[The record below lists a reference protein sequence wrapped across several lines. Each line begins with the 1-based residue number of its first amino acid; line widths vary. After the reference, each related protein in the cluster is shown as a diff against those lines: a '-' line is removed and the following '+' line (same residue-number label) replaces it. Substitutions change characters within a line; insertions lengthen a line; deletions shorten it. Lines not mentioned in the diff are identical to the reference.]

1 MIDPDESPEDWSR
14 CLAVLR
20 LALLLAPS
28 TYLANLQTRLAE
40 EGIQAAV
47 ARRETTVLFDWMV
60 RLLARQGI
68 SNAAAEAF
76 AERSGSPT
84 WASISE
90 KMGRSALCP
99 RLRSYWRYA
108 GCGYRRSTATCN
120 SPHHLVSCP
129 VATIPARKG
138 ALAEAA
144 IAFRLFVHDV
154 CDDDLVG
161 WIDTR
166 LAMADPG
173 VGVPQ
178 RGVTMREA
186 VLEPLTNIVGTGPK
200 TWSMILAELLLGA
213 DLSRERWTTTG
224 ASFVAVDSLV
234 HAYLYRTGILR
245 RLQAEH
251 PYGPACYGR
260 GGCAEVIATL
270 AERIDA
276 REFNPTFPRVFPRWV
291 QFAIWRFCAADG
303 RSICHGNNI
312 DDRVGCQQQFLPRLR
327 GLRSTTDAG
336 RAAWSSPGIRIGI
349 KPNA

>member
-1 MIDPDESPEDWSR
+1 MIDPNGSPEDWSQ

-20 LALLLAPS
+20 PALLLAPS

-47 ARRETTVLFDWMV
+47 ARRETAVLFDWMV

-84 WASISE
+84 WVGIDKKLA
-90 KMGRSALCP
+90 RSALCP
-99 RLRSYWRYA
+99 RLRSYWHFST
-108 GCGYRRSTATCN
+108 CGFRRATATCN
-120 SPHHLVSCP
+120 TPHHLVGCP

-144 IAFRLFVHDV
+144 IGLWLFIRDV

-166 LAMADPG
+166 LAIADPG

-178 RGVTMREA
+178 RGVTMQVA
-186 VLEPLTNIVGTGPK
+186 LLEPLTNIVGTGPK
-200 TWSMILAELLLGA
+200 VWSMILAELLLGA

-234 HAYLYRTGILR
+234 HAYLHRTGSLR

-251 PYGPACYGR
+251 PYGPACHSSD
-260 GGCAEVIATL
+260 GCAAVIAAL

-276 REFNPTFPRVFPRWV
+276 RDFEPAGPAC
-291 QFAIWRFCAADG
+291 FARMIQHSIWQFCAADTWNICNG
-303 RSICHGNNI
+303 RNI
-312 DDRVGCQQQFLPRLR
+312 DDRVGCRQRFCPACGACDRLPLTM
-327 GLRSTTDAG
+327 STSTPIQSEKD
-336 RAAWSSPGIRIGI
+336 
-349 KPNA
+349 